1 MNYHDTGY
9 KELFN
14 YPELVQQLIEGF
26 APREIAEMMDFSTLT
41 LHSGNYITP
50 LFEEKLEDLV
60 WSVDVHWK
68 GQKQQVYLY
77 LLLEFQSS
85 IDTTMPIR
93 LMHYVAC
100 FYDHLLK
107 NKTTTPGEGLPPIFP
122 IVLYNGLQRWSAKED
137 IFQMIAPEPPEFLRP
152 YQPHLRYYL
161 IDEGAIADEELEQN
175 QSALSGVFGI
185 EKASVSP
192 EKMQQAVNRIVGI
205 IQNDPNKERLDRVI
219 TRWLK
224 RHLHRLQAGISLDQV
239 NSVEEAQD
247 MIAENLQ
254 NWVEKAEAEGRKKQ
268 SQDVAL
274 KLMAL
279 GTMDDDQIA
288 AISGLTETEVR
299 ALKDQNAHT

>member
-107 NKTTTPGEGLPPIFP
+107 NKTTTPGQGLPPIFP

-185 EKASVSP
+185 EKSSVSP

-224 RHLHRLQAGISLDQV
+224 RHLHRLQADISLDQV

-247 MIAENLQ
+247 MIAENLE
-254 NWVEKAEAEGRKKQ
+254 NWASARQEEMRRQYAQE
-268 SQDVAL
+268 VAL
-274 KLMAL
+274 KLIAL

-299 ALKDQNAHT
+299 ALKDGRSY